1 LISNCCAIPFVIIA
15 GKTSDKLS
23 AKITIPGALIFQIT
37 VMTLYCFVKFPT
49 DWTAYALAVLQVATT
64 MIVIVMTQSY
74 VSKRTPKNVRGMTFA
89 MIGILGSFG
98 SVLYLQL
105 EKILVQ
111 YGQFMAFGTVA
122 LIDFIWLIFLGSMIL
137 IGKFGQAPAGVGD
150 EDEGED

>member
-1 LISNCCAIPFVIIA
+1 MV
-15 GKTSDKLS
+15 
-23 AKITIPGALIFQIT
+23 
-37 VMTLYCFVKFPT
+37 
-49 DWTAYALAVLQVATT
+49 
-64 MIVIVMTQSY
+64 VIVMTQSY

-98 SVLYLQL
+98 SILYLQL